1 MAVHAAPKSYGA
13 LLSFHSQGF
22 SAAVVVNYQI
32 FKLLNTRKKVRGI
45 YKALRALDKNGVI
58 IPNQFEGFYDELEL
72 FGTGTAPEDLHLARA
87 VEVAQQRE
95 LPFADVFPNEE

>member
-72 FGTGTAPEDLHLARA
+72 FGTATNAEDQFLARA
-87 VEVAQQRE
+87 VEKGLQVA
-95 LPFADVFPNEE
+95 LPFADDVLGDD